1 MRVCSVSSVL
11 ATDTVICTAIAR
23 TVRWNTTQDP
33 TAAQTMQCSHII
45 HGIYASFRIIIII
58 VIPIVIPFS
67 SLLLANPKNNTFY
80 LMLLVYNQP
89 VPTSISAQCKKTRCH
104 TWSQEHMPTLLIYDT
119 IQTSSRNIPKPLSRL
134 LPGRYRY
141 WQFWPY

>member
-1 MRVCSVSSVL
+1 MSSVL

-23 TVRWNTTQDP
+23 TVRWNNTQDP

-58 VIPIVIPFS
+58 VIPIVIQFS

-89 VPTSISAQCKKTRCH
+89 VPTSITAECNKTRCH
-104 TWSQEHMPTLLIYDT
+104 TRSQGAEHMPTLLIYDT
-119 IQTSSRNIPKPLSRL
+119 TQTSSRNIPKPLSRL
-134 LPGRYRY
+134 
-141 WQFWPY
+141 